1 MNDTKKDAN
10 KYVPKGHY
18 KRHCRGVGQH
28 PSDTFR
34 EGEED
39 LEEAAFN
46 HIIGDEKETYRERFN
61 INDFSQFP

>member
-1 MNDTKKDAN
+1 MTPRKMLINTF
-10 KYVPKGHY
+10 PKGITSAIAEGSTNILLILSG
-18 KRHCRGVGQH
+18 R
-28 PSDTFR
+28 
-34 EGEED
+34 GEED

>member
-1 MNDTKKDAN
+1 MLINTF
-10 KYVPKGHY
+10 PKGITSAIAEGSANILLILSG
-18 KRHCRGVGQH
+18 R
-28 PSDTFR
+28 
-34 EGEED
+34 GEED

>member
-1 MNDTKKDAN
+1 MTPRKMLINTF
-10 KYVPKGHY
+10 PKGITSAIAEGSANILLILSG
-18 KRHCRGVGQH
+18 R
-28 PSDTFR
+28 
-34 EGEED
+34 GEED